1 MVFFSKKYLLS
12 PTFALFYLEIY
23 NIRKVLWKNFSL
35 IFLFIAVCAALLIS
49 CAPTTV
55 TEEGT
60 KDASTVTYIVWEGG
74 TTSIVSV
81 TNTTISYVEPD
92 STSAVHA
99 KNVVMYVGNAFQ
111 NIGVDLS
118 NDNVK
123 KYKTASATITLNGNT
138 SGSAVMTIETIIKDN
153 ELNGKVTMDFKSYV
167 SEGVT
172 ASGKIEFSEILT
184 NGMIMKSFNDLSNDL
199 AITTTG
205 LTLNGTVFSVDK
217 LSDLNQQ
224 FFTDLKN
231 AAIKNLTYWNDS
243 TGMDVFKSLTKIM
256 ENYAYGI
263 VAEAIVSVS
272 LNEPLGNGSVK
283 IDVYVKKNGYNV
295 KGSNVKFTFTNY
307 GDNFT
312 VDSSSGSIDLNGSLL
327 IVVDDF
333 SISSFADLAKIL
345 RNNIGS
351 PVAVVYDDGSG
362 TTTTTT
368 VKIFE
373 PLSSDVVIKASAILS
388 GSLTCNFGTMKI
400 GEVSLYDF
408 NYGMLSSAKQ
418 ISLNNTN
425 SASVFTGLMFN
436 DVMSFGLPMNGAIVI
451 NGKGYDV
458 DDFVNLIVLDGII
471 FDQMKKNDPSIT
483 SVEDEKYKHFKFSF
497 KTNIINNIS
506 YALYEKYRENIAQT
520 SVSIAGKISGTAT
533 LNVTANTITFDNFSN
548 NDMIFN
554 GSATIRRYFYSADS
568 VGFRGLG
575 ETLGDNG
582 IVITGYMSGNVKITY
597 NCDLNN
603 YLNNSMFYSS
613 EAFNSFINAIFGADD
628 QNFVRQYLVKNE
640 WDDYSIT
647 ETLTEDTKTKL
658 MNIFKSAGFYPFYNN
673 DNAQTTLTVK

>member
-1 MVFFSKKYLLS
+1 MKKFS
-12 PTFALFYLEIY
+12 F
-23 NIRKVLWKNFSL
+23 
-35 IFLFIAVCAALLIS
+35 IFLCIVVCIALLIS
-49 CAPTTV
+49 CAPTTG

-81 TNTTISYVEPD
+81 TNTTISYAEPD

-111 NIGVDLS
+111 NIGTDLS
-118 NDNVK
+118 DDNVK
-123 KYKTASATITLNGNT
+123 KYKTASATIKLNGNT

-153 ELNGKVTMDFKSYV
+153 ELTGKVTTEFKDYV

-172 ASGKIEFSEILT
+172 ANGKIDYSGILT
-184 NGMIMKSFNDLSNDL
+184 NGMVMKSSNDLSNDL

-205 LTLNGTVFSVDK
+205 LTINGTAFSVDK
-217 LSDLNQQ
+217 LSGFNNQ
-224 FFTDLKN
+224 FFLDLKT
-231 AAIKNLTYWNDS
+231 AAVKNLTYWNDS
-243 TGMDVFKSLTKIM
+243 TGSEVFKSLTKIM
-256 ENYAYGI
+256 ENYAHGI

-295 KGSNVKFTFTNY
+295 NGSNVKFTFTNY

-312 VDSSSGSIDLNGSLL
+312 ADSSSGSIDLNGSLV
-327 IVVDDF
+327 IIVDDF

-345 RNNIGS
+345 RNNTGS
-351 PVAVVYDDGSG
+351 SVAVVYDDGSG

-368 VKIFE
+368 TTVKVLE
-373 PLSSDVVIKASAILS
+373 PLSADVVIKASAILS

-400 GEVSLYDF
+400 GEISLYDF
-408 NYGMLSSAKQ
+408 NYGMLKAVKQ

-425 SASVFTGLMFN
+425 LASIFFGLMFN
-436 DVMSFGLPMNGAIVI
+436 DVMSFGLPVTGAIVI

-458 DDFVNLIVLDGII
+458 DDFVNLIVLDGIMY
-471 FDQMKKNDPSIT
+471 DQIKKSDPTIT
-483 SVEDEKYKHFKFSF
+483 SIEDAKYKQFKFSF

-520 SVSIAGKISGTAT
+520 SVSIAGKASGTAT

-554 GSATIRRYFYSADS
+554 GSATIRKYFYSVGS
-568 VGFRGLG
+568 VGFSGLG
-575 ETLGDNG
+575 ETLGVSG
-582 IVITGYMSGNVKITY
+582 IVVSGYMSGNYKITY
-597 NCDLNN
+597 NCILSNYYDYSVFSSSESFNVFLNAISASEDKDFVKQCLVNNGSNN
-603 YLNNSMFYSS
+603 YY
-613 EAFNSFINAIFGADD
+613 
-628 QNFVRQYLVKNE
+628 
-640 WDDYSIT
+640 IT
-647 ETLTEDTKTKL
+647 ETLTEDDKTKL
-658 MNIFKSAGFYPFYNN
+658 MNIFKSVGFYPFYYNN
-673 DNAQTTLTVK
+673 DNAQTTLTVN